1 MVLLIKNKLFWYRP
15 IKSLTKNP
23 GTELKNGQE
32 HKYENHITC
41 VDIKVDS
48 VVILSWKLNERSF
61 LVGKT

>member
-1 MVLLIKNKLFWYRP
+1 MVLLIKNKPFWYRP

-48 VVILSWKLNERSF
+48 VVILS
-61 LVGKT
+61 